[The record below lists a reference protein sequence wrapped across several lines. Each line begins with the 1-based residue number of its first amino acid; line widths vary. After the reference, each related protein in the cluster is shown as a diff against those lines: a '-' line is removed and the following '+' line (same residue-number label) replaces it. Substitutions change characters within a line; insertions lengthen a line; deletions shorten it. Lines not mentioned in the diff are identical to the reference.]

1 MLSKKEKELIIDI
14 SAGVLLG
21 ASIILALFFREEISG
36 LFRHDEKSKETTE
49 IVVEK
54 KHKTITKFG
63 YDTTQ
68 YVFEEGRVKN
78 NEIIGS
84 ILYWQD
90 VPYFKIDKLVQKAKD
105 VFNVRQIR
113 ANKKI
118 TFVRK
123 DSCGELISLIYEPN
137 DLSYIVF
144 NLADSIY
151 VKREFRPIET
161 KIEFASGEVHTSLWN
176 SMKDNNLSISII
188 DKMEDALS
196 SEVDFYH
203 AQKGDQYKLLFERK
217 YIDDKPIAIGK
228 LLGAY
233 YYNDSPKYAFYFK
246 SNDYK
251 GYYNYTGQATKKA
264 FLRAPVRF
272 SRISSG
278 FSTRRFHP
286 ILHRVK
292 AHYGTDYAAPYGT
305 PILAVAAGT
314 IIRKG
319 YGKGNGNF
327 ITIRH
332 DKTYTTT
339 YLHMQRFAKS
349 SKKGAH
355 VTQGQVIGYIGSTGL
370 ATGPHVCFR
379 MKKNGKP
386 INHLRE
392 NFPSP
397 EPLPDSVLTKFY
409 VVRDSILNLMKS
421 LDYLSDDS
429 LHQESIVIK
438 DHNDSKRIVKP

>member
-1 MLSKKEKELIIDI
+1 MLSKSKKELIVDI
-14 SAGVLLG
+14 SVGLILG
-21 ASIILALFFREEISG
+21 LVIITALFYRNEVLDFFRQN
-36 LFRHDEKSKETTE
+36 KNPKPTTE
-49 IVVEK
+49 IIVEK
-54 KHKTITKFG
+54 KHKAITKFG
-63 YDTTQ
+63 FDTSQ

-78 NEIIGS
+78 NEILGS

-90 VPYFKIDKLVQKAKD
+90 IPYSIIDKLVQKSKD

-123 DSCGELISLIYEPN
+123 DTCGELQSLIYEPN

-151 VKREFRPIET
+151 VKRVFRPIDT
-161 KIEFASGEVHTSLWN
+161 KIEFATGEVHTSLWN
-176 SMKDNNLSISII
+176 SMKDNNLSISLI

-233 YYNDSPKYAFYFK
+233 YYNNSPKYAFYFEAD
-246 SNDYK
+246 DYK
-251 GYYNYTGQATKKA
+251 GYYNYKGQATKKA

-355 VTQGQVIGYIGSTGL
+355 VTQGQVIGYVGSTGL

-379 MKKNGKP
+379 MKKNGRP

-409 VVRDSILNLMKS
+409 VVRDSILTLMKS
-421 LDYLSDDS
+421 LDYLSDDTF
-429 LHQESIVIK
+429 HQESFVLK
-438 DHNDSKRIVKP
+438 DENDSNRIVKP